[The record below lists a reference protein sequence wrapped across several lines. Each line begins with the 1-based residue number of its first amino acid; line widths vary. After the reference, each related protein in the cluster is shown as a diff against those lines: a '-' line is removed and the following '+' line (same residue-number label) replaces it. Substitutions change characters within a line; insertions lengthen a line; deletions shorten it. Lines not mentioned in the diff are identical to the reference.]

1 MNAQPPPMARRVAVG
16 ALALTAASLPLY
28 VVRWHIGPLPT
39 TLLEN
44 LILLTVAAYIWVLW
58 AERRHPAARTPYD
71 FAIIALLIAGIVGV
85 VVSPDPIR
93 ATGIYR
99 AYFLEAIALFY
110 IAVDLLRSPRDFR
123 MVLLGGGVGASALA
137 VGQVVLFGV
146 TFANHSVQLGAAPSF
161 LNTSSNAVALY
172 LEPAVAIATGLVLF
186 AGWARDRWLAV
197 ACLALTLIGTLFTR
211 SRGAYGA
218 LAVLVAMVV
227 SSLPT
232 WRLRIVSMVTLLAAF
247 IAFLKI
253 PIIAARLSD
262 VQYSILLRDS
272 LYQQAFHLL
281 SQRPLL
287 GAGISGYPVRV
298 APFRPIHQTIELY
311 PHNLWLTT
319 WSELGLLGLVAFAV
333 IFFMLI
339 WRGFRA
345 LSYASDLNRAVIWGA
360 VAALVLYAV
369 HGMVDSPYWKN
380 DLSVEFWLVAA
391 LEVAA
396 IREALAARS
405 GLGAAAPER
414 GQLVA
419 AKDPTL
425 ER

>member
-1 MNAQPPPMARRVAVG
+1 MTASVPTPHRVAVG
-16 ALALTAASLPLY
+16 AVALTAACLPLY
-28 VVRWHIGPLPT
+28 VVRWHVGPLPT
-39 TLLEN
+39 TLLET
-44 LILLTVAAYIWVLW
+44 LILLTAVAYLWVLW
-58 AERRHPAARTPYD
+58 SEKRLPAARTPYD
-71 FAIIALLIAGIVGV
+71 IAIIALLVAGVIGIA
-85 VVSPDPIR
+85 VSPDPVR

-99 AYFLEAIALFY
+99 AYFLEAIAMFY

-123 MVLLGGGVGASALA
+123 IVLLGGGIGASALA
-137 VGQVVLFGV
+137 AGQVVLF
-146 TFANHSVQLGAAPSF
+146 AMALAHHSVQLGAAPSF

-172 LEPAVAIATGLVLF
+172 LEPPIAIATGLVLF
-186 AGWARDRWLAV
+186 AGRPRDRWIAA
-197 ACLALTLIGTLFTR
+197 ACLGLTLIGILFTL

-218 LAVLVAMVV
+218 LAVLIVMIVA
-227 SSLPT
+227 SLPS
-232 WRLRIVSMVTLLAAF
+232 WRLRIASTVTLLAAF

-253 PIIAARLSD
+253 PIIAARLAD

-272 LYQQAFHLL
+272 LYQQAFRLL

-298 APFRPIHQTIELY
+298 APFRPPHQTIELY

-319 WSELGLLGLVAFAV
+319 WSELGLLGLAAFAV
-333 IFFMLI
+333 IFVMLI

-345 LSYASDLNRAVIWGA
+345 LSYATDLNRAVIWGA
-360 VAALVLYAV
+360 VGALVLYAV

-405 GLGAAAPER
+405 GLGAAGPKRRE
-414 GQLVA
+414 LVRA
-419 AKDPTL
+419 EDSTL
-425 ER
+425 KG